1 MTDQFRNLL
10 IVDDEA
16 SMRHMLRLVLEP
28 HNYRISEAENGA
40 AALELI
46 RREKFTAILSDIR
59 MPDMDG
65 LSFLDQPEVRNLDS
79 TLIMMSA
86 YGGID
91 TALECMKRGAYDY
104 ISKPFKPDEVLLT
117 LRKAEERQ
125 QLQQEN
131 VRLKT
136 ALGKQTNA
144 FNLEQ
149 IVHSSAEMGRIL
161 HTVKTV
167 AKADSPVLISGE
179 TGTGKELIAKGLHSE
194 SGRRGAFLAINCS
207 AISPGLLES
216 ELFGHCKGA
225 FTGAER
231 EKQGLFSA
239 ASGGTLFLDEIAD
252 LPLELQPKLLRVLQE
267 GEIRKVGATR
277 SEKITT
283 RVVAAAGS
291 DLRVAIETN
300 RFRSDLYYRLAVV
313 EIQLPPLRKRSE
325 DVPLLAEHILSQIAE
340 REGIAIPQL
349 SSAARQQLISYH
361 WPGNVRELQN
371 FLEKAMIFNREAVL
385 ELPPLPK
392 SERRSPLES
401 TGEDLS
407 LKTAARRLEEDYIC
421 RALAQTDGN
430 RTQAAKML
438 EISLRSLMYKIKE
451 YAIE

>member
-1 MTDQFRNLL
+1 MPEPFRNLL

-16 SMRHMLRLVLEP
+16 AMRHMLRLVLEP

-40 AALELI
+40 AALALI

-65 LSFLDQPEVRNLDS
+65 LRFLNQPEVRNLDS
-79 TLIMMSA
+79 TIIMMSA

-125 QLQQEN
+125 QLQLEN
-131 VRLKT
+131 SRLKT
-136 ALGKQTNA
+136 ALGKQTSA

-149 IVHSSAEMGRIL
+149 IVHSSETMARIL
-161 HTVKTV
+161 HTVRTV

-194 SGRRGAFLAINCS
+194 SGRRGPFLAINCS

-216 ELFGHCKGA
+216 ELFGHSKGA
-225 FTGAER
+225 FTGADR
-231 EKQGLFSA
+231 EKQGLFST
-239 ASGGTLFLDEIAD
+239 ASGGTLFLDEIAE

-267 GEIRKVGATR
+267 REIRKVGATR
-277 SEKITT
+277 SEIIDT
-283 RVVAAAGS
+283 RVVAAAGT
-291 DLRVAIETN
+291 DLLSAVETH
-300 RFRSDLYYRLAVV
+300 RFRNDLYYRLAVV
-313 EIQLPPLRKRSE
+313 EIHLPPLRNRRE
-325 DVPLLAEHILSQIAE
+325 DIPLLAEHIISRIAE
-340 REGIAIPQL
+340 REGVEIPQL
-349 SSAARQQLISYH
+349 SSAARQLLTDYH

-371 FLEKAMIFNREAVL
+371 FLEKAMIFNRDAIL

-392 SERRSPLES
+392 AERRYLPEG
-401 TGEDLS
+401 TDDELS
-407 LKTAARRLEEDYIC
+407 LKIAARRLEEDYIR
-421 RALAQTDGN
+421 RALIHTDGN
-430 RTQAAKML
+430 RTQAAIIL

-451 YAIE
+451 YHLE